1 MAASDPKNRMPPHN
15 DEAERALLGGL
26 LADPDAVGE
35 VLQYLRPHDFY
46 SGANG
51 RVYEAILSLDGR
63 GLKPDLMTTIQELK
77 QSGRLDEAG
86 GSSYVASLTTV
97 IPSSA
102 NIEFYAKT
110 VQGYSL
116 RRSLLRVAGEINAR
130 AFDESIESRTVLEEI
145 ERRIFELGENRQGSG
160 AKSIGEILNR
170 AIEVIDK
177 VYNSKKEYTGIPS
190 GFDELDKMTTG
201 FQNSEFIII
210 GARPSI
216 GKTALALSMAANIS
230 IRNHIPVG
238 FFTLEMSDL
247 ALTHR
252 LISSEAMIE
261 SNALRTGFIKQSDFQ
276 RILDASGNIYDAP
289 LYIVDMPNM
298 KLLDLRSQAR
308 KLRAQQQVRIIF
320 IDYLGLIDFENNFI
334 PRYEQIS
341 TISRSLKSLA
351 RELDIPIVVLC
362 QLTREAEREQPNLA
376 NLRDSG
382 SIEQDADMVMFL
394 HRERVKKKEDEKVQR
409 DGEGMHT
416 DLIIAKQRNGPI
428 GTVKLALLSKFAKFV
443 PLVKN

>member
-1 MAASDPKNRMPPHN
+1 MAAPASKDRLPPHN

-26 LADPDAVGE
+26 LADSDAVGE
-35 VLQYLRPHDFY
+35 VLQYLRPRDFY

-51 RVYEAILSLDGR
+51 GIYEAMLNLDSR
-63 GLKPDLMTTIQELK
+63 GLKPDLMTTTQELK

-86 GSSYVASLTTV
+86 GAAYVASLTTV

-130 AFDESIESRTVLEEI
+130 VFDESMDARFVLEEI
-145 ERRIFELGENRQGSG
+145 ERRIFELGENRQGFSI
-160 AKSIGEILNR
+160 KSIGEILNR
-170 AIEVIDK
+170 AIEILDR
-177 VYNSKKEYTGIPS
+177 VYNNPQKEYTGIPS
-190 GFDELDKMTTG
+190 GFGELDKLTTG
-201 FQNSEFIII
+201 FQNSEFIIV

-230 IRNHIPVG
+230 IHRHIPTG

-247 ALTHR
+247 ALIHR

-261 SNALRTGFIKQSDFQ
+261 SHALKTGLLKTSDYHDILNAAGK
-276 RILDASGNIYDAP
+276 IYDAP

-298 KLLDLRSQAR
+298 KMYDLRSQAR
-308 KLRAQQQVRIIF
+308 KLRSRQKAEIIF
-320 IDYLGLIDFENNFI
+320 IDYLGLISSENSGI

-341 TISRSLKSLA
+341 EISRSLKSLA
-351 RELDIPIVVLC
+351 RELDIPIVALC
-362 QLTREAEREQPNLA
+362 QLTREAEKGQPNLA

-382 SIEQDADMVMFL
+382 SIEQDADLVMFL
-394 HRERVKKKEDEKVQR
+394 HRERVIAKDDEAKKDR
-409 DGEGMHT
+409 EGLET
-416 DLIIAKQRNGPI
+416 DLIVAKQRNGPI
-428 GTVKLALLSKFAKFV
+428 GIVKLALLSKFAKFV
-443 PLVKN
+443 PLIKN

>member
-1 MAASDPKNRMPPHN
+1 MAAPDAKNRLPPHD

-26 LADPDAVGE
+26 LVDSDAVGD

-51 RVYEAILSLDGR
+51 RIYEAILNLDSR
-63 GLKPDLMTTIQELK
+63 GLKPDLMTTTQELK

-86 GSSYVASLTTV
+86 GPSYVASLTTV

-130 AFDESIESRTVLEEI
+130 AFDESLDSRLILEEI
-145 ERRIFELGENRQGSG
+145 EQKIFELGENRQGFNV
-160 AKSIGEILNR
+160 KSIGEILSK
-170 AIEVIDK
+170 AIEVIDQA
-177 VYNSKKEYTGIPS
+177 YNSKKEYTGIPS
-190 GFDELDKMTTG
+190 GFDELDKLTTG
-201 FQNSEFIII
+201 FQNSEFIVI

-230 IRNHIPVG
+230 IRRHISTG

-247 ALTHR
+247 ALVYR
-252 LISSEAMIE
+252 LVSSEAMIE
-261 SNALRTGFIKQSDFQ
+261 SNALRTGFIKTSDYHD
-276 RILDASGNIYDAP
+276 ILNASGKIYDAP
-289 LYIVDMPNM
+289 LHIVDMPNM

-308 KLRAQQQVRIIF
+308 RLRAQQKVEIIF
-320 IDYLGLIDFENNFI
+320 IDYLGLIGFENNFI

-341 TISRSLKSLA
+341 AISRSLKSLA

-362 QLTREAEREQPNLA
+362 QLTREAEKEQPNLA

-394 HRERVKKKEDEKVQR
+394 HRERVKKKDNEPPKEK
-409 DGEGMHT
+409 EGLET

-428 GTVKLALLSKFAKFV
+428 GTVRLALLSKFAKFV
-443 PLVKN
+443 PLAKN

>member
-1 MAASDPKNRMPPHN
+1 MAAPDPKNRLPPHD

-26 LADPDAVGE
+26 LVDPDAVGE

-46 SGANG
+46 SNANG
-51 RVYEAILSLDGR
+51 RIYEAILNLDGR
-63 GLKPDLMTTIQELK
+63 GLKPDLMTTVQELK

-86 GSSYVASLTTV
+86 GSAYVASLTSV
-97 IPSSA
+97 IPSSV
-102 NIEFYAKT
+102 NIDFYAIT
-110 VQGYSL
+110 IQGYSL
-116 RRSLLRVAGEINAR
+116 RRALLRVAGEINVR
-130 AFDESIESRTVLEEI
+130 AFDESMEARLVLEEI
-145 ERRIFELGENRQGSG
+145 ERRIFELGENRQGFS
-160 AKSIGEILNR
+160 AKRIGEILGKAVS
-170 AIEVIDK
+170 AIEN
-177 VYNSKKEYTGIPS
+177 NSKKEYTGIPS
-190 GFDELDKMTTG
+190 GFYELDKLTTG
-201 FQNSEFIII
+201 FQNSEFIVI

-216 GKTALALSMAANIS
+216 GKTALALSMAASIS

-252 LISSEAMIE
+252 LICSEAMIE
-261 SNALRTGFIKQSDFQ
+261 SNALRTGFIRQSDFQ
-276 RILDASGNIYDAP
+276 RILDVSGDIYEAP

-308 KLRAQQQVRIIF
+308 KLRAQQQVKIIF
-320 IDYLGLIDFENNFI
+320 VDYLGLIGFEDNSI

-341 TISRSLKSLA
+341 AVSRSLKSLA
-351 RELDIPIVVLC
+351 RELDIPLVVLC

-376 NLRDSG
+376 TLRDSG
-382 SIEQDADMVMFL
+382 SIEQDADLVMFL
-394 HRERVKKKEDEKVQR
+394 HRERTKKKDDESQKDR
-409 DGEGMHT
+409 EGLET

-428 GTVKLALLSKFAKFV
+428 GTVRLALLSKFAKFV

>member
-1 MAASDPKNRMPPHN
+1 
-15 DEAERALLGGL
+15 
-26 LADPDAVGE
+26 
-35 VLQYLRPHDFY
+35 
-46 SGANG
+46 
-51 RVYEAILSLDGR
+51 
-63 GLKPDLMTTIQELK
+63 
-77 QSGRLDEAG
+77 
-86 GSSYVASLTTV
+86 
-97 IPSSA
+97 
-102 NIEFYAKT
+102 
-110 VQGYSL
+110 
-116 RRSLLRVAGEINAR
+116 
-130 AFDESIESRTVLEEI
+130 
-145 ERRIFELGENRQGSG
+145 
-160 AKSIGEILNR
+160 
-170 AIEVIDK
+170 
-177 VYNSKKEYTGIPS
+177 
-190 GFDELDKMTTG
+190 
-201 FQNSEFIII
+201 
-210 GARPSI
+210 
-216 GKTALALSMAANIS
+216 MAANIS
-230 IRNHIPVG
+230 IRSRIPVG

-261 SNALRTGFIKQSDFQ
+261 SNALRTGFIKTSDFQ
-276 RILDASGNIYDAP
+276 RILDASGNIYVAP

-320 IDYLGLIDFENNFI
+320 VDYLGLIYFENNLI

-341 TISRSLKSLA
+341 AISRSLKSLA

-394 HRERVKKKEDEKVQR
+394 HRERVKKKDDEKPH
-409 DGEGMHT
+409 GEEEGLHT
-416 DLIIAKQRNGPI
+416 DLIVAKQRNGPV

>member
-1 MAASDPKNRMPPHN
+1 MAAPDRKSRMPPHN

-35 VLQYLRPHDFY
+35 VLQYLRPRDFY

-63 GLKPDLMTTIQELK
+63 GLKPDLMTAIQELK
-77 QSGRLDEAG
+77 QSGKLDETG
-86 GSSYVASLTTV
+86 GAAYVASLTTV

-102 NIEFYAKT
+102 NIEYYAKT
-110 VQGYSL
+110 IQGYSL
-116 RRSLLRVAGEINAR
+116 RRSLLRVAGEINAK
-130 AFDESIESRTVLEEI
+130 AFDESIESRVVLEEI
-145 ERRIFELGENRQGSG
+145 EQRIFELGENRQGSS
-160 AKSIGEILNR
+160 AKSIGEILKR
-170 AIEVIDK
+170 AIEVIDR
-177 VYNSKKEYTGIPS
+177 VYKSKKEYTGIPS
-190 GFDELDKMTTG
+190 GFDALDKMTTG
-201 FQNSEFIII
+201 FQNSEFIVI

-216 GKTALALSMAANIS
+216 GKTALALSMAASIS
-230 IRNHIPVG
+230 IRSHIPVG

-261 SNALRTGFIKQSDFQ
+261 SNALRTGFIKTSDFQ
-276 RILDASGNIYDAP
+276 RILDASGNIYVAP

-308 KLRAQQQVRIIF
+308 KLRAQQQVQIIF

-341 TISRSLKSLA
+341 AISRSLKSLA

-362 QLTREAEREQPNLA
+362 QLTREAEKTQPNLA

-382 SIEQDADMVMFL
+382 SIEQDADLVMFL
-394 HRERVKKKEDEKVQR
+394 HRERVQQKDDEKNQGKED
-409 DGEGMHT
+409 GLPT
-416 DLIIAKQRNGPI
+416 DLIIAKQRNGPV